1 MPSTPPSSLV
11 KYCSGPAALTILDQR
26 TLRWSA
32 PHLFGDPFE
41 LHHATPIDV
50 TAPRLL
56 EILLR
61 EALIMLFGPDSPTGR
76 SNKLVNVMARWRE
89 EQRFCDEEEASMVLR
104 ELLGQIAELQ
114 ARQVDEY
121 MANWRGYARTV
132 RIACFAATPDRV
144 RCWQRFADN
153 HRGVALRFESG
164 ADTSLPQPRPVS
176 YQRGAPTITSLR
188 EQIDGILGR
197 GPAPDST
204 EFQQKLLIKNR
215 HDHAEQEWRCFD
227 NDRDDPDG
235 DAALWYSDRPFPA
248 HELRAVYFGA
258 SINPAD
264 RDALTRLV
272 RRNYPTTKLY
282 QATPTAG
289 SYELEFT
296 PLARRTSPA

>member
-121 MANWRGYARTV
+121 MANWRSYSRTV
-132 RIACFAATPDRV
+132 RIACFAARPDLV

-153 HRGVALRFESG
+153 HAGVALRFDCG
-164 ADTSLPQPRPVS
+164 ADTALPLPRQVT
-176 YQRGAPTITSLR
+176 YQATAPTITSLR
-188 EQIDGILGR
+188 EQIDGLLGR

-204 EFQQKLLIKNR
+204 DFQQKLLRKNR
-215 HDHAEQEWRCFD
+215 YDHAEQEWRCFD
-227 NDRDDPDG
+227 NDRDDPDS
-235 DAALWYSDRPFPA
+235 DEASWFSDRSFPA
-248 HELRAVYFGA
+248 HELRAVYFGVRCSEDA
-258 SINPAD
+258 RA
-264 RDALTRLV
+264 ALTQLV
-272 RRNYPTTKLY
+272 RERYPRTLLY
-282 QATPTAG
+282 QAQPVPG
-289 SYELEFT
+289 RFELEFVQ
-296 PLARRTSPA
+296 LRRHGG